1 MPYTFRPYVNPAGN
15 YQYRH
20 HSVCRPLLIEGGK
33 PTLRKVNPHTLPVNL
48 IGLSFYKE
56 RANSVAHS
64 LRTTIVAISH
74 GTMRHHLIIQAPMDR
89 AMDVNLG
96 DHTSSTNPPPP
107 SGQRRGKRMHRGV
120 RLIARRTPHN
130 YIPPC
135 HFPSPLGQQRGRNSQ
150 RG

>member
-1 MPYTFRPYVNPAGN
+1 M
-15 YQYRH
+15 
-20 HSVCRPLLIEGGK
+20 
-33 PTLRKVNPHTLPVNL
+33 
-48 IGLSFYKE
+48 
-56 RANSVAHS
+56 AHS

-96 DHTSSTNPPPP
+96 DHTSTTNPPPP

-135 HFPSPLGQQRGRNSQ
+135 HFPSPLGQWRGRICPEGINNTTASYL
-150 RG
+150 RGLIARRTPHHIPPSHATSSPIGHRRERICPEGRINNTTAP